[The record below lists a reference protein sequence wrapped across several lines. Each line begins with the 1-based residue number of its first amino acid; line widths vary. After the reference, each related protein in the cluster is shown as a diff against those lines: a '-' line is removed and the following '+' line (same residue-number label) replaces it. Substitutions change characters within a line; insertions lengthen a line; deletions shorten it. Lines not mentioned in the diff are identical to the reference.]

1 MFKIAEVV
9 IYCFVSIRYIAYGVM
24 HNTSD
29 TIFYL
34 FNKNRINNNNN
45 FCKLE
50 NKSKKSK
57 KNMKIFYN
65 IEKLFYKLLT
75 AKNVEIK
82 MANKSQH
89 HRQMANKSMGLSNL
103 K

>member
-1 MFKIAEVV
+1 
-9 IYCFVSIRYIAYGVM
+9 
-24 HNTSD
+24 
-29 TIFYL
+29 
-34 FNKNRINNNNN
+34 
-45 FCKLE
+45 
-50 NKSKKSK
+50 
-57 KNMKIFYN
+57 MKIFYN